1 MIRSFFLALMS
12 VMLWSMVGSA
22 QEFTVDVTVN
32 VQKLTNDADRQ
43 VLGGLEQAI
52 RDYIGQYRYTTD
64 PTFTPDNQ
72 IRMTLSFVIE
82 TASMNRKFTGQMFV
96 AASRPVF
103 GTGKPTSLIRYTDKL
118 VEFEFYTG
126 YQPQHTEQAFESL
139 SSLLD
144 FYVYLVLGLDADSY
158 DPQGGQIYFS
168 RAQRI
173 ASLPGVANVIGWLPS
188 TTTSDSRKVLID
200 EFLDPKY
207 VNFRNGF
214 FKFHYDGLDA
224 IQLNP
229 ITGEQGVVD
238 GIRLIADT
246 NKKYPNSIWRR
257 MFFDAK
263 YKEISEFFTSSP
275 PEVKQQVYKLL
286 QLADPSHLSEYQNL
300 R

>member
-1 MIRSFFLALMS
+1 MFRSIFLPVLVLLMIAGQTR
-12 VMLWSMVGSA
+12 A
-22 QEFTVDVTVN
+22 QEFQVDVSVN

-52 RDYIGQYRYTTD
+52 RDYIGQYRYTSD

-72 IRMTLSFVIE
+72 IRLTLSFVIE

-144 FYVYLVLGLDADSY
+144 FYVYLILGLDADSY
-158 DPQGGQIYFS
+158 DPQGGQIYYA

-173 ASLPGVANVIGWLPS
+173 ASLSGVTSVIGWLPS

-207 VNFRNGF
+207 INFRNGF
-214 FKFHYDGLDA
+214 FKFHYDGLDVM
-224 IQLNP
+224 QLNP
-229 ITGEQGVVD
+229 LTGEQGVID
-238 GIRLIADT
+238 GLSLIAET

-257 MFFDAK
+257 LFFDAK
-263 YKEISEFFTSSP
+263 YKEISEFFAASP
-275 PEVKQQVYKLL
+275 PEIRQQVYRLL
-286 QLADPSHLSEYQNL
+286 QSADPSHLSEYQNL